1 MNRFREV
8 EAVLLKF
15 AGCVISEL
23 WGRLLRTRRD
33 EMVGRISA
41 RLGVSI
47 TDAKL
52 LAHQVYC
59 TLGFG
64 LVETIWMMIC
74 PSSLKRRPMCVE
86 GWSHLSKLKSSG
98 QSFVVVTVHQGN
110 WEYLTHLNYLCGVDG
125 VFASKRFRWNIAQRL
140 MEWSRKGA
148 IPQVPVIGSARRLV
162 SSLKG
167 GRCVGFAID
176 QHTNDDAA
184 SEIEWLGRKAWILSS
199 PARLARLAK
208 VPIVPIRIIW
218 REGMHVLQI
227 SAPIRIDLALDKGQ
241 DVNRLTNAYAKV
253 SEDWIKDYPGQWL
266 WLHRRWKKRESQDAA
281 K

>member
-1 MNRFREV
+1 
-8 EAVLLKF
+8 
-15 AGCVISEL
+15 
-23 WGRLLRTRRD
+23 
-33 EMVGRISA
+33 MV
-41 RLGVSI
+41 
-47 TDAKL
+47 
-52 LAHQVYC
+52 
-59 TLGFG
+59 
-64 LVETIWMMIC
+64 
-74 PSSLKRRPMCVE
+74 SLP
-86 GWSHLSKLKSSG
+86 
-98 QSFVVVTVHQGN
+98 
-110 WEYLTHLNYLCGVDG
+110 
-125 VFASKRFRWNIAQRL
+125 KRFRWNVAQRL
-140 MEWSRKGA
+140 MEWSRKAPFLSSG
-148 IPQVPVIGSARRLV
+148 VRCSSTRLITQ
-162 SSLKG
+162 G

>member
-74 PSSLKRRPMCVE
+74 PSS
-86 GWSHLSKLKSSG
+86 
-98 QSFVVVTVHQGN
+98 
-110 WEYLTHLNYLCGVDG
+110 
-125 VFASKRFRWNIAQRL
+125 
-140 MEWSRKGA
+140 
-148 IPQVPVIGSARRLV
+148 
-162 SSLKG
+162 
-167 GRCVGFAID
+167 
-176 QHTNDDAA
+176 
-184 SEIEWLGRKAWILSS
+184 
-199 PARLARLAK
+199 
-208 VPIVPIRIIW
+208 
-218 REGMHVLQI
+218 
-227 SAPIRIDLALDKGQ
+227 
-241 DVNRLTNAYAKV
+241 
-253 SEDWIKDYPGQWL
+253 
-266 WLHRRWKKRESQDAA
+266 
-281 K
+281 